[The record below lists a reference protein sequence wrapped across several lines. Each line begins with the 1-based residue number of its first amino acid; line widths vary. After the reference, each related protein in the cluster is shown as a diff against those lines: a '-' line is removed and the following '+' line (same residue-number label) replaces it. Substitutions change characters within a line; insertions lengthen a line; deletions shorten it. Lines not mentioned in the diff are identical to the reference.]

1 MLAHTSTVLHFFDFC
16 LIFFFFP
23 SFFFRFGRSVTCDFR
38 KLRTSTGR
46 RSCGVSEAG
55 TEVGATVRVAASSA
69 AASPMT
75 MLLLF
80 HCDHVGRYPLFR
92 PFDFPLHA
100 AARREGSI
108 SAGAS

>member
-1 MLAHTSTVLHFFDFC
+1 M
-16 LIFFFFP
+16 
-23 SFFFRFGRSVTCDFR
+23 
-38 KLRTSTGR
+38 
-46 RSCGVSEAG
+46 
-55 TEVGATVRVAASSA
+55 GATVRVAASSA